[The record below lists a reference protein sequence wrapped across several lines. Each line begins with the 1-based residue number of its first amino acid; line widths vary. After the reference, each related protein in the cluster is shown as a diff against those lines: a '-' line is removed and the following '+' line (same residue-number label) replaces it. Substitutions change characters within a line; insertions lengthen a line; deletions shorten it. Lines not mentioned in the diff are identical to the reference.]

1 MNNYDVIVVGAGHA
15 GIEAAMAAAG
25 MGANTLIF
33 VIKIES
39 IGRMSCNPSV
49 GGPAKGHLA
58 RELDALGG
66 QIGKAADAT
75 GIQFRMLNRKK
86 GPAVWAPRC
95 QNDRTQYSIFM
106 HHALE
111 EQSNLEIKESTI
123 DELILA
129 SNGKEIIGVKSKLG
143 ESYFAPKVILA
154 NGTFLRGLVH
164 VGEVHYSAGRA
175 GEPASNELSKSLIAA
190 GLNLARFK
198 TGTPP
203 RIDLRTLDYNKLEEQ
218 PGDENPQGFS
228 YYRDV
233 KPQNLVSCY
242 LTFTNSETHEI
253 IRSNLKRSSLYG
265 GFISGI
271 GPRYC
276 PSIEDKVVK
285 FHSKDHHQVFIEP
298 EGVNTFEAY
307 VNGISNSL
315 PPEVQTKLVHSI
327 PGLEKAA
334 IIRYGYAIE
343 YDYIVPDEIWPTMES
358 KQISGL
364 YLAGQINGTSG
375 YEEAGAQGMAAGIN
389 AVLALDGKEP
399 LIFDRSQ
406 SYLGVL
412 LDDLV
417 TKGTT
422 EPYRLFTSRAEYR
435 LFLRQD
441 NADDRLMPLGYKLG
455 LVEDI
460 RWQKYLEMREV
471 YLRELTFL
479 QNNNTTISNELR
491 EPTKFVNILKRP
503 EIEFD
508 DLQRFGY
515 KIPPD
520 ISEDVRNKIMLEVKY
535 EGYLK
540 RQLAE
545 IDKFE
550 KMEHSAIPT
559 DIDYMKIDSIA
570 WEARERLNKIRPAS
584 LGQASRIS
592 GVNHT
597 DIASL
602 MVYLKKNKLFGKKDG
617 E

>member
-1 MNNYDVIVVGAGHA
+1 MNKYDVIVVGAGYA

-25 MGANTLIF
+25 MGARTLIF

-66 QIGKAADAT
+66 KIALAADST

-95 QNDRTQYSIFM
+95 QNDRNGYSVFM
-106 HHALE
+106 RQVLE
-111 EQSNLEIKESTI
+111 SQTNLQIMESTI
-123 DELILA
+123 DELLLT
-129 SNGKEIIGVKSKLG
+129 NDGKAVIGVKSQLG

-154 NGTFLRGLVH
+154 NGTFLKGKVH
-164 VGEVHYSAGRA
+164 VGNINYSAGRA
-175 GEPASNELSKSLIAA
+175 GEPAANKLSDSLLAA
-190 GLNLARFK
+190 GLQLARFK

-203 RIDLRTLDYNKLEEQ
+203 RVDLRTLDFNKLEEQ

-228 YYRDV
+228 FYRDI
-233 KPQNLVSCY
+233 KLDNSVSCY
-242 LTFTNSETHEI
+242 LTYTNPQTHEI
-253 IRSNLKRSSLYG
+253 IRSNLHRSSLYG

-285 FHSKDHHQVFIEP
+285 FSSKNQHQVFIEP
-298 EGVNTFEAY
+298 EGKHTFEAY

-315 PPEVQTKLVHSI
+315 PPEVQEQIVHSI
-327 PGLEKAA
+327 TGLEKAA

-343 YDYIVPDEIWPTMES
+343 YDYIIPNEIKATMES
-358 KQISGL
+358 KKISGL
-364 YLAGQINGTSG
+364 YLTGQINGTSG
-375 YEEAGAQGMAAGIN
+375 YEEAGAQGIAAGIN
-389 AVLALDGKEP
+389 AVLALDKKEP
-399 LIFDRSQ
+399 LLFDRSQ

-441 NADDRLMPLGYKLG
+441 NADERMMPIGHKLG
-455 LVEDI
+455 LVEEV
-460 RWQKYLEMREV
+460 RWQKFQKMKEIYQREMQK
-471 YLRELTFL
+471 LSNL
-479 QNNNTTISNELR
+479 NTDKMPELR
-491 EPTKFVNILKRP
+491 EPTKFINILKRP

-508 DLQRFGY
+508 DLRRFGY
-515 KIPPD
+515 EILPD
-520 ISEDVRNKIMLEVKY
+520 VSEDIKAKITLEVKY

-540 RQLAE
+540 RQMAE
-545 IDKFE
+545 IEKFE
-550 KMEHSAIPT
+550 KMEQSALPT
-559 DIDYMKIDSIA
+559 DIDYMKIQSIA
-570 WEARERLNKIRPAS
+570 YEAREKLNKIKPTS

-597 DIASL
+597 DITSL
-602 MVYLKKNKLFGKKDG
+602 LVWLKKNKVK
-617 E
+617 